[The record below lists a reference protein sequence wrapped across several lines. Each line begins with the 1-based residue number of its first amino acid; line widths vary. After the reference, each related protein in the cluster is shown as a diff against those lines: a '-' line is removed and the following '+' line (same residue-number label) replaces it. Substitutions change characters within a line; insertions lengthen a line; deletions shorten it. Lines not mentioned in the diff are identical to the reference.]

1 MGNTQ
6 TRAQK
11 HKHSGHKHSGH
22 KHKHN
27 THKHSGHK
35 HSAHKHSAH
44 KHKHSGHKHSG
55 HHFRG
60 KRRFTRKQ
68 YGGGFLD
75 LFRKKEV
82 APTTTCPTGCE
93 PIGTGIKMP
102 TTEDLKAKLGDVNAQ
117 LEGFNA
123 AGKQKLGE
131 LQDNVSSMTE
141 KAKNVFAQEQPAVT
155 TGGGKGR
162 RKRKTNKQRKA

>member
-6 TRAQK
+6 TRAQ
-11 HKHSGHKHSGH
+11 KHSGHKHSGH

-27 THKHSGHK
+27 THKHKHSGHK
-35 HSAHKHSAH
+35 HSAHKH
-44 KHKHSGHKHSG
+44 KHTGHKHSG
-55 HHFRG
+55 HQFRG

-93 PIGTGIKMP
+93 PTGTGIKMP

-131 LQDNVSSMTE
+131 LQDSVSSMTE
-141 KAKNVFAQEQPAVT
+141 KAKNVFAQEPAVAVT

-162 RKRKTNKQRKA
+162 RKRKTNKHH